1 MVVTWNWG
9 SLRARMERADALVL
23 SVGKSGRT
31 WLRVLLNKYLSLR
44 HGVPF
49 DVDDLGSRAPG
60 IPSVLF
66 THELWEHLEAG
77 WFDRLRGRHIVPD
90 RVLARRRVVVL
101 HRDPRDVV
109 VSLHFQRTR
118 RSARRLDLD
127 LETFARDPRLGL
139 AAIVRV
145 MNVWRRRLADHPRCL
160 WMSYEAM
167 RGDTRKA
174 LTDVLGLVG
183 DDAPCPDLVRQAVDF
198 AAFDNMRRMEATGA
212 FASGIL
218 RPGNAADPDS
228 FKVREGKVGGFRA
241 RFSPALL
248 AEADD
253 ALAALDSFYGYG
265 TR

>member
-1 MVVTWNWG
+1 MTVTWNW
-9 SLRARMERADALVL
+9 SSRRARMERADAFVF

-31 WLRVLLNKYLSLR
+31 WMRVLVNKYLSLR
-44 HGVPF
+44 HGVAF
-49 DVDDLGSRAPG
+49 GIDDLGARERG
-60 IPSVLF
+60 IPSILF

-77 WFDRLRGRHIVPD
+77 WLDRLRGRHIVPD
-90 RVLARRRVVVL
+90 RVLASRRVVVL

-118 RSARRLDLD
+118 RSARRLDVD

-160 WMSYEAM
+160 WVSYEAM
-167 RGDTRKA
+167 REDAGKA
-174 LTDVLGLVG
+174 LTDVLGFVSEE
-183 DDAPCPDLVRQAVDF
+183 APRPGLVRQAVEF
-198 AAFDNMRRMEATGA
+198 AAFDNMRRMEASGA
-212 FASGIL
+212 FSSDIL

-248 AEADD
+248 AEADR
-253 ALAALDSFYGYG
+253 ALGALDLFYGYG
-265 TR
+265 PR